1 MKRIIP
7 AMSLTISLSVAACA
21 GIDPIAYEPGQD
33 PGFQPDTVFASND
46 ALQSSTALK
55 LKPGIGPEDIAAGP
69 DGWLYSGF
77 HDGEFQTGGIL
88 RMRPD
93 GSDQEIFADTE
104 GWATGLHFDARGHL
118 LALVLNR
125 DWFPSRGMDG

>member
-21 GIDPIAYEPGQD
+21 GIDPSPTNPDRTRVSAGYGLRQQRRTPVVHCPEIETRHWSGRYRGGPGRL
-33 PGFQPDTVFASND
+33 
-46 ALQSSTALK
+46 ALFRFSRRR
-55 LKPGIGPEDIAAGP
+55 I
-69 DGWLYSGF
+69 
-77 HDGEFQTGGIL
+77 QTGGIL

-125 DWFPSRGMDG
+125 GLVSVARDGR